1 VASHWCTMG
10 KEFVGVGKYMF
21 VIKGI
26 IDGNQH

>member
-1 VASHWCTMG
+1 MG